1 MKMNFAKTRFY
12 LSTRF
17 RLILLAGSALTLILF
32 GPGVAVA
39 AVVAVS
45 DFNGDGHPD
54 FVLQGGAGGQQTGI
68 WYMNN
73 NVFVGALFGPTL
85 PVGWSL
91 RIVGPSSALGSGVR
105 DFNGDGH
112 PDYVL
117 QGGAGL
123 QQTGIWYMNNNDFVG
138 ALFGPTLPGL
148 MWAVVGTGD
157 FNGDG
162 HPDYVVENIFTG
174 QTGIWYMNNN
184 VFVGALSGPTLPVG
198 WFVVAVGDFNGDGH
212 PDFVL
217 EETPILGG
225 PSTRTGIWYMD
236 NNEFVGALFG
246 PTLPVGWVV
255 RAVGDFNGDGHPDFV
270 LQGGLG
276 GQQTGI
282 WYLNNNVFV
291 GALSGPTLPVGWV
304 N

>member
-54 FVLQGGAGGQQTGI
+54 FVLQGGAGGQ
-68 WYMNN
+68 
-73 NVFVGALFGPTL
+73 
-85 PVGWSL
+85 
-91 RIVGPSSALGSGVR
+91 
-105 DFNGDGH
+105 
-112 PDYVL
+112 
-117 QGGAGL
+117 
-123 QQTGIWYMNNNDFVG
+123 
-138 ALFGPTLPGL
+138 
-148 MWAVVGTGD
+148 
-157 FNGDG
+157 
-162 HPDYVVENIFTG
+162 

>member
-54 FVLQGGAGGQQTGI
+54 FVLQGGAG
-68 WYMNN
+68 
-73 NVFVGALFGPTL
+73 
-85 PVGWSL
+85 
-91 RIVGPSSALGSGVR
+91 
-105 DFNGDGH
+105 
-112 PDYVL
+112 
-117 QGGAGL
+117 L

-174 QTGIWYMNNN
+174 Q
-184 VFVGALSGPTLPVG
+184 
-198 WFVVAVGDFNGDGH
+198 
-212 PDFVL
+212 
-217 EETPILGG
+217 
-225 PSTRTGIWYMD
+225 TGIWYMD

-291 GALSGPTLPVGWV
+291 GALSGPTLPVGWSLRIV
-304 N
+304 GPSSALGSGVRDFNGD